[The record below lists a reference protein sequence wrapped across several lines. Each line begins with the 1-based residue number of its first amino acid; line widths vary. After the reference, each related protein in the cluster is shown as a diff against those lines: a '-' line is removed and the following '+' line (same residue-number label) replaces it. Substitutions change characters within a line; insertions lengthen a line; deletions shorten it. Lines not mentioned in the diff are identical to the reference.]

1 MDELSG
7 KPYYVSDI
15 QDYFECILKKHET
28 NANNPSIKIYV
39 NKLEKRITIKLKRGY
54 YPDLLTPESM
64 KLFRS
69 TKSKITK
76 DKNNEILPHLEITE
90 VVLIQCNILNKTY
103 QQDLRVLYTFVPDK
117 LFGQLLDI
125 SPQNF

>member
-1 MDELSG
+1 MNELSG

-54 YPDLLTPESM
+54 YPDLLTPETM
-64 KLFRS
+64 KLLRS

-76 DKNNEILPHLEITE
+76 DKNSENVPHLEIND
-90 VVLIQCNILNKTY
+90 VVLSTTIIDMIQESCIHIFLINRLVNHNFG
-103 QQDLRVLYTFVPDK
+103 LRLFV
-117 LFGQLLDI
+117 
-125 SPQNF
+125 

>member
-1 MDELSG
+1 MNELSG

-39 NKLEKRITIKLKRGY
+39 NKLEKRITIKLKREY
-54 YPDLLTPESM
+54 YPDLLTPETM
-64 KLFRS
+64 KLLRS

-76 DKNNEILPHLEITE
+76 DKNNEILPHFA
-90 VVLIQCNILNKTY
+90 NY
-103 QQDLRVLYTFVPDK
+103 
-117 LFGQLLDI
+117 
-125 SPQNF
+125 

>member
-1 MDELSG
+1 MNELSD

-39 NKLEKRITIKLKRGY
+39 NKLEKRIKIKLKRGY

-64 KLFRS
+64 KLLRS
-69 TKSKITK
+69 TKSTITK

>member
-1 MDELSG
+1 MNELSD

-54 YPDLLTPESM
+54 YPDLFTPESM
-64 KLFRS
+64 KLLRS
-69 TKSKITK
+69 TKSTITK

-90 VVLIQCNILNKTY
+90 AVLIQCNILNKTY

>member
-1 MDELSG
+1 MNELSG

-39 NKLEKRITIKLKRGY
+39 NKLVKRITIKLKRGY
-54 YPDLLTPESM
+54 YPDLLTPETM
-64 KLFRS
+64 KLLRS

-76 DKNNEILPHLEITE
+76 DKNNEILPHF
-90 VVLIQCNILNKTY
+90 C
-103 QQDLRVLYTFVPDK
+103 
-117 LFGQLLDI
+117 QLLK
-125 SPQNF
+125 